1 MSTKREGIEPKGVN
15 PHAVAAISSEEEPEK
30 MTEAPDHL
38 YVVWT
43 SPDRDVALRMAFMYT
58 SNAKVKGWWKDVT
71 LVVWGPSANLLAHD
85 LELQDKVR
93 SMKQAGVNLFACKA
107 CSDSYG
113 VSGVLESLGIQVIY
127 MGVPLTEALKQGLKV
142 LTI

>member
-1 MSTKREGIEPKGVN
+1 MIE
-15 PHAVAAISSEEEPEK
+15 S
-30 MTEAPDHL
+30 PDRL
-38 YVVWT
+38 YVIWT
-43 SPDRDVALRMAFMYT
+43 SSDRDVALKMAFMYANN
-58 SNAKVKGWWKDVT
+58 SKVKGWWKDVT

-85 LELQDKVR
+85 AELQTKVKA
-93 SMKQAGVNLFACKA
+93 MKEAGVNLLACKA

-113 VSGVLESLGIQVIY
+113 VSEALEALGVQVIY